1 MVRSQ
6 YPLQVQMICEPY
18 YDPTK
23 YCVHCS
29 NYISFD
35 SGQDY
40 LIKLVERFIDCN

>member
-35 SGQDY
+35 SGQD
-40 LIKLVERFIDCN
+40 